1 MTSLPT
7 WTVMKATG
15 HQPDGQGGGSGGSG
29 SGGGQ
34 GHKSVSPCPSL
45 DHKPCP
51 SRGHKSVSPCPSLD
65 HKPCPSHDHK
75 SVSPCPSLDHK
86 PCPSRGHKSVSP
98 CPSLVQHIAL
108 DDERILTDMYK
119 FGEKLG
125 KGSFG
130 VVWHV
135 THIGTGEHY
144 ACKSINKEKVSKK

>member
-34 GHKSVSPCPSL
+34 
-45 DHKPCP
+45 
-51 SRGHKSVSPCPSLD
+51 
-65 HKPCPSHDHK
+65 
-75 SVSPCPSLDHK
+75 
-86 PCPSRGHKSVSP
+86 GHKSVSP